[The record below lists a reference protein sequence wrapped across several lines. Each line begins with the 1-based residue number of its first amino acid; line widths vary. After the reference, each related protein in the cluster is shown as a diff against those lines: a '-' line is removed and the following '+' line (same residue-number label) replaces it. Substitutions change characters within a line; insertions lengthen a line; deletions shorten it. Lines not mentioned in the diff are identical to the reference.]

1 MTTMNLSK
9 PGRLPSWADEIRRR
23 YLRGEASQFV
33 LFGNV
38 HDLILDDPDGSSD
51 KRSPDERL
59 LALPEF
65 LTKVLLEKKN
75 AVVLYNVSTGV
86 RFAKGKLP
94 PGFEELVLH
103 KEPAKALP
111 LLERLLLTQQ
121 GVALVIEYADTVAPA
136 GDTSF
141 STVDD
146 RAAVVTL
153 QRWSTLPALDKND
166 SVIFLLVENMSELH
180 PKLVANPRVATVQIP
195 IPGTAERTALLRHLN
210 PNIAD
215 AELTMM
221 AEVTAGLKI
230 IQIEGILAPNSVDNG
245 ADDEAERTR
254 YIIELLGG
262 GPKALERADKLAQIT
277 RGMPRTEIRR
287 LLAPEGPQ
295 TPVSD
300 GDARSE
306 VLKLIT
312 ARKREII
319 ERECYSL
326 IEFVEPKHGFDVVG
340 GMDEVKRDLNLI
352 AKNIREGRRN
362 RVPMGLLF
370 TGPMGTGKTFVAEA
384 FAKESGLTA
393 IKLKNFRSKWVGATE
408 GNLERILQVIQA
420 IGQVMVIIDE
430 CDRAF
435 GNQGEEDGGTSSR
448 VIARIKEFMSDT
460 ANRGRVLFV
469 LMSNRPD
476 KVDIDLKRAGR
487 LDRKI
492 PFFYPQTPAEV
503 ETIVKAQLKKN
514 RVPNELRFPE
524 HREALV
530 PIVGMSNADIE
541 AVVLLSSDYASQ
553 RAEAAA
559 GDTATSTVPKDAPV
573 QLEDL
578 VRASHDYLPA
588 RDTEMLEFMELLAV
602 FEASNRRML
611 PPKYADLPIEQLQER
626 LNRLKLTVGLRR

>member
-1 MTTMNLSK
+1 MSTMNLSK
-9 PGRLPSWADEIRRR
+9 PSRLPAWADEIRRR
-23 YLRGEASQFV
+23 YLRGESSQFI
-33 LFGNV
+33 LYGNV
-38 HDLILDDPDGSSD
+38 HDRILDDPDGSID

-59 LALPEF
+59 LSLTDF
-65 LTKVLLEKKN
+65 LLKVLLERKN
-75 AVVLYNVSTGV
+75 QVILYNVSTGV
-86 RFAKGKLP
+86 RFAKGKIP
-94 PGFEELVLH
+94 SGFEDLLLT
-103 KEPAKALP
+103 KEPAKVLP
-111 LLERLLLTQQ
+111 LLERLLLTQN
-121 GVALVIEYADTVAPA
+121 GVALLIEYADTVAPA
-136 GDTSF
+136 GETSF

-166 SVIFLLVENMSELH
+166 SVVFLLVENLSELH

-195 IPGTAERTALLRHLN
+195 IPGLPERLALLKHLR
-210 PNIAD
+210 PEMPIDEAT
-215 AELTMM
+215 LM
-221 AEVTAGLKI
+221 AEVTAGLKS
-230 IQIEGILAPNSVDNG
+230 IQIEGIIAPSS
-245 ADDEAERTR
+245 ADPNTDDDAERTKF
-254 YIIELLGG
+254 IVELLGG
-262 GPKALERADKLAQIT
+262 GPSALERAGKLAQIT
-277 RGMPRTEIRR
+277 RGMPKSEIRR
-287 LLAPEGPQ
+287 LIAPDGPK

-300 GDARSE
+300 GDARTE
-306 VLKLIT
+306 VLRLIA

-340 GMDEVKRDLNLI
+340 GMEEVKQDLSQI
-352 AKNIREGRRN
+352 AKNIREGRRT

-393 IKLKNFRSKWVGATE
+393 IKFKNFRSKWVGATE

-420 IGQVMVIIDE
+420 IGQVLVIIDE

-435 GNQGEEDGGTSSR
+435 GNQGEDDGGTNSR

-460 ANRGRVLFV
+460 QNRGRVLFV

-487 LDRKI
+487 LDRKV
-492 PFFYPQTPAEV
+492 PFFYPQTTAEV
-503 ETIVKAQLKKN
+503 ETIVLAQFRKNKLKH
-514 RVPNELRFPE
+514 ELSFPAD
-524 HREALV
+524 RDLLS
-530 PIVGMSNADIE
+530 PMVGLSNADIE

-553 RAEAAA
+553 RTDDAAVA
-559 GDTATSTVPKDAPV
+559 TA
-573 QLEDL
+573 DL
-578 VRASHDYLPA
+578 QKAARDYLPS

-611 PPKYADLPIEQLQER
+611 PQKYADMPIDELQQK
-626 LNRLKLTVGLRR
+626 LQRLKLTVGSRR

>member
-1 MTTMNLSK
+1 MSVSK
-9 PGRLPSWADEIRRR
+9 AGRLPIWADEIRRR
-23 YLRGEASQFV
+23 YLRGESSQFV
-33 LFGNV
+33 LYGNV
-38 HDLILDDPDGSSD
+38 HDLILDDPDGAND
-51 KRSPDERL
+51 KKSPDERL
-59 LALPEF
+59 LLLPEF
-65 LTKVLLEKKN
+65 LTKVLLDKKN
-75 AVVLYNVSTGV
+75 LVALYNVSTGV
-86 RFAKGKLP
+86 RVVKGKLP
-94 PGFEELVLH
+94 AGYEDLLLN
-103 KEPAKALP
+103 KEPAKVLP
-111 LLERLLLTQQ
+111 LLERLLLTTQ
-121 GVALVIEYADTVAPA
+121 GAAVVVEYADTVAPN
-136 GDTSF
+136 GETSF

-166 SVIFLLVENMSELH
+166 SVVFLLVENLSELH
-180 PKLVANPRVATVQIP
+180 SKLVANPRVATVQIP
-195 IPGTAERTALLRHLN
+195 IPGSLERAALIRHLN
-210 PNIAD
+210 PEIPAD
-215 AELTMM
+215 ELEMM
-221 AEVTAGLKI
+221 TEVTAGLKI
-230 IQIEGILAPNSVDNG
+230 IQISGILAPTDPG
-245 ADDEAERTR
+245 TDDDGERTR
-254 YIIELLGG
+254 FITELLGG
-262 GPKALERADKLAQIT
+262 GPPASERAAKLAQIT
-277 RGMPRTEIRR
+277 RGMPRSEIRR
-287 LLAPEGPQ
+287 LIAPEGPR
-295 TPVSD
+295 TPSTD
-300 GDARSE
+300 GDTRVE
-306 VLKLIT
+306 LLRLIA

-340 GMDEVKRDLNLI
+340 GMEEVKHDLNLI

-408 GNLERILQVIQA
+408 GNLERILQVIKA

-460 ANRGRVLFV
+460 SNRGRVLFV

-492 PFFYPQTPAEV
+492 PFFYPQSTVEV
-503 ETIVKAQLKKN
+503 EPIIKAQFKKN
-514 RVPNELRFPE
+514 RVPSDLVFPDQREEL
-524 HREALV
+524 L

-541 AVVLLSSDYASQ
+541 AVVLLASEYASQ
-553 RAEAAA
+553 RSEGEPA
-559 GDTATSTVPKDAPV
+559 TVPAKETPV
-573 QLEDL
+573 SLEDL
-578 VRASHDYLPA
+578 RRAARDYLPP
-588 RDTEMLEFMELLAV
+588 RDLDMLEFMELLAV

-611 PPKYADLPIEQLQER
+611 PPKYANMPSEELQAR
-626 LNRLKLTVGLRR
+626 LNHLKLTVGLRR